1 MPKSERSEHGLQK
14 TEYKACFNANVLK

>member
-14 TEYKACFNANVLK
+14 TEHKACFNANVLK